1 MQKQK
6 IHINE
11 KFRFF
16 EIYLLRINDFN
27 EDEIREIKKS
37 SRKFTEYAEKTSEL
51 YVQLYPWHPTP
62 PKMHTILIHGFHYIR
77 AIYISIGQLSEEA
90 AEARNKHFLLF

>member
-6 IHINE
+6 IYINK

-27 EDEIREIKKS
+27 EDEMREIKKKVQGNSRNMQRKHQS
-37 SRKFTEYAEKTSEL
+37 SMVSYI
-51 YVQLYPWHPTP
+51 PG
-62 PKMHTILIHGFHYIR
+62 ILHHQQCTRY
-77 AIYISIGQLSEEA
+77 
-90 AEARNKHFLLF
+90 